1 MASKKPAAQQEQKK
15 NVAKTPERS
24 NVGNLPS
31 EMDSDLVECFNHYKE
46 EGETTIPDYLFRNIL
61 QNFGFHKMGPRDIE
75 EELKKS
81 DPEILKRN
89 AVDLTFV
96 RHVVTY
102 HWNKGIRSE
111 SGRDEEAKECF
122 RLFDKRDRQ
131 IITAQD
137 IKPVLAQYLPFPPTD
152 QDVMDFIAECDKNG
166 TGHVTLA
173 DFKALYLS

>member
-1 MASKKPAAQQEQKK
+1 M
-15 NVAKTPERS
+15 NI
-24 NVGNLPS
+24 GNLPS
-31 EMDSDLVECFNHYKE
+31 EMAADLQECFNHYLE

-61 QNFGFHKMGPRDIE
+61 QNFGFHRMGPRDIE

-89 AVDLTFV
+89 CVNFEFV

-111 SGRDEEAKECF
+111 PGKDEEAKECF

-131 IITAQD
+131 VITAID

-152 QDVMDFIAECDKNG
+152 QDVMDFIAECDKTG
-166 TGHVTLA
+166 TGHVTLS